1 MNKHKL
7 DDLSDDGKQELALAL
22 VLWKDFK
29 TQGKMD
35 LEIFK
40 QAIDLSDMLG
50 VRKEFEELIK
60 KLPPLKI
67 APRY

>member
-40 QAIDLSDMLG
+40 QAIALSDMLG
-50 VRKEFEELIK
+50 VRKEFDELIK